1 MSTTDTDTEYEGEI
15 GRSMAEFSADYMTY
29 IEGHLDED
37 LTKVPDRVLSMLRA
51 LDGYVQGFAITQL
64 EHSLQ
69 TATMA
74 ERAGAE
80 PDIVAAALCHDIG
93 KIVSNANHP
102 AVSAEIIRPWVSEK
116 AYWIV
121 KYHQDFQGRHYYGR
135 IGLDP
140 EMRRKHAGHEFY
152 EAAEEFVDDWD
163 QAAFDPDYDTL
174 PLEHFEPLV
183 REVFSAPPRRR

>member
-1 MSTTDTDTEYEGEI
+1 MSTTETEYTGEV

-29 IEGHLDED
+29 LEGHLDED
-37 LTKVPDRVLSMLRA
+37 LTHVPDRILSMLRA
-51 LDGYVQGFAITQL
+51 LEGYVQGFAITQL

-74 ERAGAE
+74 ERAGAD
-80 PDIVAAALCHDIG
+80 PDIVVAALCHDIG

-121 KYHQDFQGRHYYGR
+121 KHHQDFQGRHYYAR

-140 EMRRKHAGHEFY
+140 EMRRRHEGHEFF
-152 EAAEEFVDDWD
+152 EAAEEFVDEWD

-183 REVFSAPPRRR
+183 REVFSAPPRRG

>member
-1 MSTTDTDTEYEGEI
+1 MSISSETEYTGEV

-37 LTKVPDRVLSMLRA
+37 LTKVPDRILSMLRA
-51 LDGYVQGFAITQL
+51 LEGYVQGFAINQL

-74 ERAGAE
+74 ERAGAD
-80 PDIVAAALCHDIG
+80 PDIVVTALCHDIG

-121 KYHQDFQGRHYYGR
+121 KHHQDFQGRHYYGR

-140 EMRRKHAGHEFY
+140 EMRRKHVGHEFY
-152 EAAEEFVDDWD
+152 EAAEEFVDEWD

-183 REVFSAPPRRR
+183 REIFSAPPRRG